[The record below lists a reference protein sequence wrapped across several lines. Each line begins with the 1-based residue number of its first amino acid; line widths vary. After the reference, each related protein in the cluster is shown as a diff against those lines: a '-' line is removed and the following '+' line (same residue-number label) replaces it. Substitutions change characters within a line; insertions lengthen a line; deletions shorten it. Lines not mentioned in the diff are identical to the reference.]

1 MTREEFYKAVQ
12 VPTNVPA
19 CYILVASHS
28 LNTFTS
34 ILPRSPV
41 PSAARCQG
49 RLHEMKRKRQEQ
61 EGYSREVANDYL
73 EELSRRK
80 RAEEAAQAQ

>member
-1 MTREEFYKAVQ
+1 MTLLSRSW
-12 VPTNVPA
+12 PPIHLRHT
-19 CYILVASHS
+19 S
-28 LNTFTS
+28 FTCPIHLRYTS
-34 ILPRSPV
+34 FTCPIHLC
-41 PSAARCQG
+41 CQG

>member
-1 MTREEFYKAVQ
+1 
-12 VPTNVPA
+12 
-19 CYILVASHS
+19 
-28 LNTFTS
+28 
-34 ILPRSPV
+34 
-41 PSAARCQG
+41 
-49 RLHEMKRKRQEQ
+49 MKRKRQEQ

>member
-1 MTREEFYKAVQ
+1 M
-12 VPTNVPA
+12 P
-19 CYILVASHS
+19 HS
-28 LNTFTS
+28 
-34 ILPRSPV
+34 PD